1 MLSLSFPLR
10 PLLSAG
16 AAATAVAAGVA
27 AYARFV
33 EPRWLRRTHTRVPVP
48 GLATALGGLRVA
60 VLSDLHVTS
69 PPDLALVR
77 RACRLA
83 MGSRPDLV
91 ALTGDFV
98 SDTSGPY
105 LDAVVSVLDEE
116 LDAPL
121 GLFAV
126 PGNHDQV
133 AGIGRYY
140 RALQRY
146 PRIHDLTNSAVRLE
160 HAGATL
166 RVAGTGSLR
175 EGDARPG
182 EALAQ
187 AAPADLTLLLT
198 HNPDLAEEACTTLA
212 PVDLVVSGHTHGG
225 QVRLPFVGAIKNSS
239 RYPDRYEAGLVRRPW
254 AWVYVSRGVG
264 TVGLPLR
271 FLCRPEVAILEI
283 VVEQSSG

>member
-1 MLSLSFPLR
+1 MPARLR
-10 PLLSAG
+10 RLVPAG

-33 EPRWLRRTHTRVPVP
+33 EPRWLERTRTRVPVP
-48 GLATALGGLRVA
+48 GLAPALDGLRIA

-69 PPDLALVR
+69 PRGLRLVR

-83 MGSRPDLV
+83 LDARPDLV

-98 SDTSGPY
+98 TDGSGPY
-105 LDAVVSVLDEE
+105 LDAVAAVLDEA
-116 LDAPL
+116 LSAPL

-126 PGNHDQV
+126 PGNHDQAV
-133 AGIGRYY
+133 GIGRYF
-140 RALQRY
+140 RALRRH
-146 PRIHDLTNSAVRLE
+146 PGLHDLTNTAVRLD
-160 HAGATL
+160 HQGATI
-166 RVAGTGSLR
+166 RVAGTDSLR
-175 EGDARPG
+175 EGAARPA

-187 AAPADLTLLLT
+187 AAPADFTLLLT
-198 HNPDLAEEACTTLA
+198 HNPDLAEEACAAFA

-225 QVRLPFVGAIKNSS
+225 QVRFPVVGAVKNSS
-239 RYPDRYEAGLVRRPW
+239 HYPDRYEAGLVRRPW

-264 TVGLPLR
+264 TVNLPFR

-283 VVEQSSG
+283 TRA